1 MMVDVLMLA
10 CLYGMRL
17 VAGGAAVFVPLSPWL
32 IAFSIFLFLS
42 LAIVKR
48 CTELIGGFE
57 PGGDAPSGRG
67 YQLRDMPVLEAM
79 AVASGYVAALVFALY
94 INSPPVMMLY
104 RAPELL
110 WLICVVLIHWISRV
124 VMLTHRGEMHS
135 DPIVF
140 AATDPGSLISAV
152 AIGAVVL
159 VSM

>member
-1 MMVDVLMLA
+1 
-10 CLYGMRL
+10 
-17 VAGGAAVFVPLSPWL
+17 
-32 IAFSIFLFLS
+32 
-42 LAIVKR
+42 
-48 CTELIGGFE
+48 
-57 PGGDAPSGRG
+57 
-67 YQLRDMPVLEAM
+67 
-79 AVASGYVAALVFALY
+79 
-94 INSPPVMMLY
+94 VMMLY

-159 VSM
+159 ASM